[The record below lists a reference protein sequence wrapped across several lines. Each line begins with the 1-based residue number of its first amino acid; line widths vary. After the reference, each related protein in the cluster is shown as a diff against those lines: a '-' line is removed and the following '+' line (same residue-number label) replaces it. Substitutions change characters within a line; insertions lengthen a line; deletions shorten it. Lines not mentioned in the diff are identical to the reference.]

1 MESQQPPSC
10 MFPLSF
16 VYYPQDNQQGMFF
29 LPFEQTNENDYDQV
43 LKQLQH
49 KVEVLQG
56 EVGVLGEENTKL
68 KKQLKPKRR
77 YSKRRADLKKEYV
90 CPIEGCGKCYS
101 STIALR
107 SHLKQKHHRLEEN

>member
-1 MESQQPPSC
+1 MESPQPPSC
-10 MFPLSF
+10 LFPLSF
-16 VYYPQDNQQGMFF
+16 VYYPQENQQGLVF
-29 LPFEQTNENDYDQV
+29 LPFEQNSESEYDQV
-43 LKQLQH
+43 LKQLQQ
-49 KVEVLQG
+49 KVELLQG

-90 CPIEGCGKCYS
+90 CSIEGCGKCYS

-107 SHLKQKHHRLEEN
+107 SHLKQKHQRNEEN